1 MKKIF
6 YFNSIIVI
14 MLCSFFTT
22 GCSDFLEITPKGVLS
37 AEVLEGAENV
47 EGFVTAA
54 YSWNPQVH
62 TYQSLNSW
70 QHGSIKSDDAYKGGG
85 GLSDQAPWHLMELF
99 TPVTPTVGN
108 NNNVWV
114 YGYMGVSRC
123 NDAIRMLNKL
133 ELSEFPNR
141 DIRIGEM
148 KFIRAYTLFKLKLIY
163 KYIVY
168 VDEEMPQDAEYF
180 EGLSNRPEGMTNDMG
195 LWELILADFKEAVRL
210 LPEQQPDN
218 EKARV
223 NQIAAKAMCGKTL
236 LYMAYEQDDR
246 HQVVNINR
254 NRLEEAL
261 TFFDDIISKEGGLV
275 DLQPDIAENFLEE
288 YDMATKEAIYEI
300 NYTTN
305 DGVGTTGRT
314 NRGNGLV
321 APWWPPN
328 FECCDF
334 HKATYNLANAFRT
347 DANGLPLFD
356 TFNDAELSNNKERW
370 LADNTFDPRFSHT
383 IAFPDHPWKYDPTLL
398 FDSAGSRAPFQYGYM
413 HMHKEQVHPSC
424 DCQSHEFWEYNA
436 LNGKNIRYAEV
447 LLWKAEILIQL
458 DRQDEAL
465 PLINKIRQRAA
476 NSTGRLKFADGSPL
490 MNYKIGLYEPGV
502 NCTWTKEFAL
512 RAMQW
517 ENRLEL
523 AGEGRRFF
531 NLQRWGI
538 LEPTINEYFAKE
550 MTREGRE
557 WIADGHFVAG
567 RDEYRPIP
575 QEQITLSRGSYVQ
588 NPGY

>member
-1 MKKIF
+1 MIL
-6 YFNSIIVI
+6 
-14 MLCSFFTT
+14 LCSCITI
-22 GCSDFLEITPKGVLS
+22 GCSDYLDITPKGVLS
-37 AEVLEGAENV
+37 AELLEGPDNV

-54 YSWNPQVH
+54 YSWAPQTH
-62 TYQSLNSW
+62 TYYSLNSW

-85 GLSDQAPWHLMELF
+85 GLSDQTPWHLMELF
-99 TPVTPTVGN
+99 TPVSSEVGN
-108 NNNVWV
+108 NNDVWI
-114 YGYMGVSRC
+114 YTYRGISRC
-123 NDAIRMLNKL
+123 NDAIRMLQKL
-133 ELSEFPNR
+133 ELSDFPQR
-141 DIRIGEM
+141 DVRIGEM
-148 KFIRAYTLFKLKLIY
+148 KFLRGYFYFKLILIY
-163 KYIVY
+163 KHVIFI
-168 VDEEMPQDAEYF
+168 DEDTEQDSEIHESF
-180 EGLSNRPEGMTNDMG
+180 SNRTMTHMQ
-195 LWELILADFKEAVRL
+195 LWERTLADFTEAVRL
-210 LPEQQPDN
+210 LPEQQPAT

-223 NQIAAKAMCGKTL
+223 NQIAAKAMCGKVL

-246 HQVVNINR
+246 HQVININKT
-254 NRLEEAL
+254 RLQEAL
-261 TFFDDIISKEGGLV
+261 TYFDDIISKEGGLV
-275 DLQPDIAENFLEE
+275 DLQPDIAENFMEE

-300 NYTTN
+300 NYSYN
-305 DGVGTTGRT
+305 DGISNGRT

-321 APWWPPN
+321 APWWPPY

-383 IAFPDHPWKYDPTLL
+383 IAFPDHPWKYDPTIL

-436 LNGKNIRYAEV
+436 LNTKNIRYAEV

-476 NSTGRLKFADGSPL
+476 NSTGRLKFADGTPV

-512 RAMQW
+512 KAMQW

-531 NLQRWGI
+531 NLLRWGI
-538 LEPTINEYFAKE
+538 LEPTINAYFAKE

-557 WIADGHFVAG
+557 WIESGHFIAG

-575 QEQITLSRGSYVQ
+575 QAQIALSRGVYVQ